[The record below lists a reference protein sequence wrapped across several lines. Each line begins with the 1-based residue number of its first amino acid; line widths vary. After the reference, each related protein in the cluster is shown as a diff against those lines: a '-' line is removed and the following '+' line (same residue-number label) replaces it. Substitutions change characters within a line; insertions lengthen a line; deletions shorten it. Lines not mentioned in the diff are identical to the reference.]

1 MWGFRCAFTDL
12 ATDLC
17 FYSPGIQGS
26 QAAVFLSTMPMA
38 LLPIRTAIHK
48 ETSVRIKGG
57 SQSSSRGR
65 IKLLT
70 GIQVAVFNLELQLV
84 LVWNVFPCR
93 EEDLAL
99 YKREIKSAPP
109 APRRIRALI
118 KSLQNDTR

>member
-17 FYSPGIQGS
+17 FYSPGMQGS
-26 QAAVFLSTMPMA
+26 QAAVFLSTMPRA

-48 ETSVRIKGG
+48 ERIKGG

-99 YKREIKSAPP
+99 YKRERQSAPP